1 MDIQGK
7 IRNLKVQQ
15 QQRQK
20 QNLMMRKQSK
30 QYSSSTASLAE
41 SHSCDLLGNHR
52 FSWELDSLYEE
63 DEYYDYDTE
72 DDLDCEEDFSTVGA
86 SGYS

>member
-1 MDIQGK
+1 MEIQGK

-20 QNLMMRKQSK
+20 QNLMMRKQK
-30 QYSSSTASLAE
+30 QQAKQLLSGDNSS
-41 SHSCDLLGNHR
+41 DLLGNHR

-72 DDLDCEEDFSTVGA
+72 DDLDDDENLPTSGA
-86 SGYS
+86 TGYS